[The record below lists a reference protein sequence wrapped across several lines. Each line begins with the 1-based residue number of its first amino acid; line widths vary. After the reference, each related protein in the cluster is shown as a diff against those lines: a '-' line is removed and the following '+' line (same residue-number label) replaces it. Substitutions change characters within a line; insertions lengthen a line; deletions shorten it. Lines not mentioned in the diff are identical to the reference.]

1 MARRFSSLFVVIA
14 LALASRAIAQDVPPE
29 IENAK
34 NSAIGTIN
42 ADAVYVR
49 SGAGDNYYP
58 TMKLNNGTQVT
69 VVGVKFDWLKCL
81 PPEGSFCYVAK
92 VYIEKGAG
100 DTGTVNKDDV
110 NVRAGSSL
118 NAMKTTVQGKLSQGQ
133 SVKILGE
140 QDEYYKIAPPPDA
153 FVYVKK
159 DFVNFVKA
167 QPQVAGKPADAP
179 QTPAGNGPAEAGPPL
194 AQGTTTQ
201 PVGGGGPAEPI
212 AAASTQPS
220 AVEAQFD
227 KLEADFTAA
236 SAKPI
241 EQQPVAEMLGGY
253 QKLIADPQLPESMRR
268 IADLRT
274 QTLKARADVREQF
287 VALQKA
293 QDESK
298 KRQVALKAEQQEIE
312 QQIKKSDVQVYAAVG
327 TLRTSS
333 LQAGKGVLYRLTDPQ
348 SGRTVCYIRS
358 DDGKVAGLMEKFV
371 GVKGQVTTDPALS
384 LKVVAPTDIVEVD
397 PNQLYRQIAAQ
408 IVPPSMIPQASAK

>member
-14 LALASRAIAQDVPPE
+14 LALTSRVIAQDLPPE
-29 IENAK
+29 IENSK

-58 TMKLNNGTQVT
+58 TMKVNNGTQVT

-100 DTGTVNKDDV
+100 DTGRVNKDDV
-110 NVRAGSSL
+110 NVRAGSAL

-159 DFVNFVKA
+159 DFVTFVKA
-167 QPQVAGKPADAP
+167 QPQVAGKPAGSDQP
-179 QTPAGNGPAEAGPPL
+179 VEVKPGDLNPPALVA
-194 AQGTTTQ
+194 TTQ
-201 PVGGGGPAEPI
+201 QAIEGQAPTAI

-220 AVEAQFD
+220 PVEAQFD

-293 QDESK
+293 QEESK

-312 QQIKKSDVQVYAAVG
+312 QQIKKSDVHVFAAVG

-408 IVPPSMIPQASAK
+408 IVPPSMIPQANAK